1 MEIKWLLTL
10 IGIVLLAGCVGI
22 PGGTQQ
28 TKGIASGV
36 VIKSFYAVNPE
47 IYSGDTAYFSFTLEN
62 IGGSDAN
69 VTSAK
74 LYGLG
79 SDWNPSTVEMKD
91 IGILN
96 RADPTAK
103 LPGGTYSDEFSSTS
117 PENLKVD
124 TTYTAF
130 IRVTYTYNTSA
141 EGKIKFYNKTY
152 LNSLSIEEARKIR
165 SSPGI
170 ESFVTTSGAPIQ
182 ISLTGLPRPLED
194 GKGKVTFIIE
204 NVGPGKNYLNTI
216 DDRTVK
222 IINITIGGSICSSL
236 PGLSSEP
243 QKVILPRVGPKLI
256 VCDVPSRP
264 VDTYTTI
271 PVKAEIMYNYFVDAS
286 TTIKVLRTP
295 S

>member
-1 MEIKWLLTL
+1 
-10 IGIVLLAGCVGI
+10 
-22 PGGTQQ
+22 
-28 TKGIASGV
+28 
-36 VIKSFYAVNPE
+36 
-47 IYSGDTAYFSFTLEN
+47 LEN

-79 SDWNPSTVEMKD
+79 SDWRPQRTEIKD

-130 IRVTYTYNTSA
+130 IRVTYSYNTSA
-141 EGKIKFYNKTY
+141 AGKIKFYNKTY

-194 GKGKVTFIIE
+194 GRGGKVTFIIE
-204 NVGPGKNYLNTI
+204 NVGPGKNYLNSI
-216 DDRTVK
+216 DDRKIK
-222 IINITIGGSICSSL
+222 IINITIKDTPCKGK
-236 PGLSSEP
+236 ENADET
-243 QKVILPRVGPKLI
+243 LPRVGPKLI
-256 VCDVPSRP
+256 ICDVPP
-264 VDTYTTI
+264 ITDVDTYTTI